1 MELKKNLDN
10 RPILDGHFEFLNFEP
25 KFIKLYNTKIHK
37 NQPRWWAFQIF
48 IHFEFPHIIFKFV
61 FRDL

>member
-37 NQPRWWAFQIF
+37 NQPR
-48 IHFEFPHIIFKFV
+48 
-61 FRDL
+61 